1 MNYFSIQAQDSPDAP
16 TKRVTHLDAHLA
28 HVEAHLARYAV
39 AGPLR
44 DAQGKM
50 TGSLL
55 VVKAESVADA
65 QRFLETDPYFIA
77 GVWGAIEIR
86 AFAAVAGDWVGGKA
100 WGGQLLTR

>member
-1 MNYFSIQAQDSPDAP
+1 MNVFSITAQDSPDAP

-44 DAQGKM
+44 DAAGRI

-55 VVKAESVADA
+55 IVKADSIADA
-65 QRFLETDPYFIA
+65 QAFLETDPYFIA
-77 GVWGAIEIR
+77 GVWNAIDIR

-100 WGGQLLTR
+100 WGGQPLTR